1 MKNKKY
7 GYIALIAGLIVF
19 NAVSLAIPAEH
30 SAAFWIA
37 YSFTNVAFILQFVFW
52 KRAFKNAD
60 EMKSKFLGIP
70 IVYVSV
76 LYLLIQL
83 ICFTVIVAIKASEWV
98 AIVSSISIL
107 GIFCLLIISGEISR
121 NTVNNVEQK
130 INDNT
135 VFIRDLRQQI
145 DCLIIDEK
153 DPAIKAKL
161 QEVAD
166 VAKYSDSVSSS
177 YVSGVEQEI
186 TYCLQ
191 VAPSDENLDKV
202 ITLLNKRYSIIKS
215 NKGKGEQ
222 RDGN

>member
-7 GYIALIAGLIVF
+7 GYIALIVGLIVF

-30 SAAFWIA
+30 SVAFWIA
-37 YSFTNVAFILQFVFW
+37 YSFTNIAFILQFVFW
-52 KRAFKNAD
+52 KHAFKNAN

-83 ICFTVIVAIKASEWV
+83 ICFTVIVTSKASEWV
-98 AIVSSISIL
+98 ATVSSIFIL
-107 GIFCLLIISGEISR
+107 GIFCLLIISGEVSR
-121 NTVNNVEQK
+121 NTVRTVEQK

-135 VFIRDLRQQI
+135 AFIKKIRQQI

-153 DPAIKAKL
+153 DPVIRAKL

-166 VAKYSDSVSSS
+166 VAKYSELRSSQDCIVEEK
-177 YVSGVEQEI
+177 YVEDQLETFSNNSHTVQI
-186 TYCLQ
+186 
-191 VAPSDENLDKV
+191 LDLIV
-202 ITLLNKRYSIIKS
+202 NSLNKRNIIIRF
-215 NKGKGEQ
+215 G
-222 RDGN
+222 R

>member
-7 GYIALIAGLIVF
+7 GYIALIVGLIVF
-19 NAVSLAIPAEH
+19 NTVSLAIPTEH

-37 YSFTNVAFILQFVFW
+37 YSFTNIAFILQFFFW
-52 KRAFKNAD
+52 KHAFKNAN

-83 ICFTVIVAIKASEWV
+83 ICFTVIVASKALEWV
-98 AIVSSISIL
+98 AVVSSISIL

-121 NTVNNVEQK
+121 NTVKSVEQK
-130 INDNT
+130 ISDNT
-135 VFIRDLRQQI
+135 AFIKKLRQQI

-166 VAKYSDSVSSS
+166 VAKYSESSS
-177 YVSGVEQEI
+177 THESIIE
-186 TYCLQ
+186 
-191 VAPSDENLDKV
+191 ENNVKNQLEAFSNDTHTVQILDLIV
-202 ITLLNKRYSIIKS
+202 DSLNKRNIIIRS
-215 NKGKGEQ
+215 G
-222 RDGN
+222 R

>member
-7 GYIALIAGLIVF
+7 GYIALIVGLFVF

-30 SAAFWIA
+30 SPTFWIA

-83 ICFTVIVAIKASEWV
+83 IDFTVIVAGKASGWV

-107 GIFCLLIISGEISR
+107 GIFCLLIIFGEVSR
-121 NTVNNVEQK
+121 NTVRTVEQK

-135 VFIRDLRQQI
+135 AFIKKIRQQI

-153 DPAIKAKL
+153 DLAIKAKL
-161 QEVAD
+161 QEVAEA
-166 VAKYSDSVSSS
+166 AKYSELRSTHESIAEESIVINQLESFSNNTHTVQILDLIVDS
-177 YVSGVEQEI
+177 
-186 TYCLQ
+186 
-191 VAPSDENLDKV
+191 
-202 ITLLNKRYSIIKS
+202 LNKRNVIIRS
-215 NKGKGEQ
+215 G
-222 RDGN
+222 R

>member
-7 GYIALIAGLIVF
+7 GYIALIVGLIVF

-37 YSFTNVAFILQFVFW
+37 FSFTNLAFILQLIFW
-52 KRAFKNAD
+52 KRAFKNAI

-76 LYLLIQL
+76 LYLLSQL
-83 ICFTVIVAIKASEWV
+83 ICFSVIVASKASEWV

-130 INDNT
+130 ISNNT
-135 VFIRDLRQQI
+135 FFIKNLRQQI

-166 VAKYSDSVSSS
+166 IAKYSDAVSSS

-186 TYCLQ
+186 NDCLQ
-191 VAPSDENLDKV
+191 VAPSDENLDKA
-202 ITLLNKRYSIIKS
+202 ITLLNKRNSIIKS

>member
-83 ICFTVIVAIKASEWV
+83 ICFTVIVASKASEWV

-135 VFIRDLRQQI
+135 VFMRDLRQQI

-153 DPAIKAKL
+153 NPAIKAKL

-166 VAKYSDSVSSS
+166 IAKYCELRSTHESIAEENNIKNQLEAFSNITHTVQILDLIVDS
-177 YVSGVEQEI
+177 
-186 TYCLQ
+186 
-191 VAPSDENLDKV
+191 
-202 ITLLNKRYSIIKS
+202 LNKRNVIIRS
-215 NKGKGEQ
+215 G
-222 RDGN
+222 R